1 MKQLLK
7 ISKNS
12 ILGAYRKENKQWP
25 FLQNPSRALF
35 VLPVG
40 HHFLFSSLFLVVML
54 WATIP
59 WAVAGEAQPVVDD
72 PVLEK
77 RVMALSA
84 ELRCLVCQNQS
95 LADSHAELA
104 QDLRREVRDLMK
116 SGKSDSEVVDYL
128 VARYGDFVRYRPPM
142 NSATALLWFGP
153 LILIVGGA
161 IVLLITL
168 SRRRKRIAATEP
180 LSDAERTR
188 AAVLLNKKINDG
200 AGEAGA

>member
-1 MKQLLK
+1 MKQL
-7 ISKNS
+7 
-12 ILGAYRKENKQWP
+12 
-25 FLQNPSRALF
+25 FLLA
-35 VLPVG
+35 
-40 HHFLFSSLFLVVML
+40 ML

-59 WAVAGEAQPVVDD
+59 FAVAGEAQPMADD

-77 RVMALSA
+77 RVMTLSA

-116 SGKSDSEVVDYL
+116 SGKSDAEVVDYL

-153 LILIVGGA
+153 LLLIVGGA

-168 SRRRKRIAATEP
+168 SRRRKRIAAAAP

-188 AAVLLNKKINDG
+188 AAGLLNKKMNDG
-200 AGEAGA
+200 AGEAGT

>member
-1 MKQLLK
+1 MKRRL
-7 ISKNS
+7 
-12 ILGAYRKENKQWP
+12 ET
-25 FLQNPSRALF
+25 
-35 VLPVG
+35 
-40 HHFLFSSLFLVVML
+40 LFLLAMLWVIPL
-54 WATIP
+54 WAT
-59 WAVAGEAQPVVDD
+59 AGEAQPMADD

-84 ELRCLVCQNQS
+84 ELRCLVCQNHS

-116 SGKSDSEVVDYL
+116 SGKSDTEVVDYL
-128 VARYGDFVRYRPPM
+128 VARYGDFVRYRPPV

-168 SRRRKRIAATEP
+168 SRRRKRIAAAEP
-180 LSDAERTR
+180 LSDEERTR
-188 AAVLLNKKINDG
+188 AAGLLNQKINDG
-200 AGEAGA
+200 AGEAGT

>member
-1 MKQLLK
+1 MKHLL
-7 ISKNS
+7 
-12 ILGAYRKENKQWP
+12 LA
-25 FLQNPSRALF
+25 
-35 VLPVG
+35 
-40 HHFLFSSLFLVVML
+40 VML
-54 WATIP
+54 WASAP
-59 WAVAGEAQPVVDD
+59 WAVTGAVAGEAQPMADD

-116 SGKSDSEVVDYL
+116 SGKNDAEVVDYL

-153 LILIVGGA
+153 LILIVAGA
-161 IVLLITL
+161 TVLLITL
-168 SRRRKRIAATEP
+168 ARRRKRIAAVVP

-188 AAVLLNKKINDG
+188 AAMLLNNKVNDG
-200 AGEAGA
+200 AGETGA